1 MKLPPRVK
9 IRLFHELR
17 ATIGQSE
24 LEIEANTLNDVLD
37 ALISRQR
44 SLKEMFFDSK
54 GSLRGYTQFYVNN
67 KVQNLPDLFA
77 KLDDGDLIVLIPLAA
92 GG

>member
-1 MKLPPRVK
+1 VKLPPRVK